1 MFALRVEVLGF
12 DAPGWMDSNTTVLFE
27 SALLLCLFYPL
38 FLFLLPSFMPTHTH
52 CPCSGENPSYGWQTG
67 CLTVIKKYSLRD
79 ILSHSKI

>member
-1 MFALRVEVLGF
+1 MTFAHENWVDSALGMFALRVEVLGF

-52 CPCSGENPSYGWQTG
+52 CPCRGESPSYGWQ
-67 CLTVIKKYSLRD
+67 LVASR
-79 ILSHSKI
+79 